1 MVLQGLLVL
10 LEVMDLQEQVGKV
23 VLQQVQEQAVL
34 QEQVVKVDQLVVQL
48 LLELLVLQEQVVKVD
63 QLVVQLLLE
72 LLDLQV
78 RQVLRVQVERQP

>member
-1 MVLQGLLVL
+1 MVLQALLVL

-23 VLQQVQEQAVL
+23 
-34 QEQVVKVDQLVVQL
+34 DR
-48 LLELLVLQEQVVKVD
+48 
-63 QLVVQLLLE
+63 LVVQLLLE